1 VRRSGAG
8 LPGEEVAG
16 GDGEGWERERAR
28 GVAKQRT
35 KPCVLIQV
43 RAAWCF
49 LIAALLSRG
58 PWAAGGV
65 GRAEN
70 DGRTKDARALA
81 SAGDGFACV
90 AERSRGMVVKH
101 HRRLGFFYH
110 LAKQVCLGDF
120 GRGGL
125 EEEGKGLTGLLAK
138 ELELEEAESICRLA
152 TTDGCIS
159 ICLAAPRRIRYKDL
173 FGFVN
178 FKSWML
184 VLSRKN
190 VQITT
195 KCRCT

>member
-65 GRAEN
+65 AAL
-70 DGRTKDARALA
+70 RTMGARKTPVPSRALA
-81 SAGDGFACV
+81 TD
-90 AERSRGMVVKH
+90 SR
-101 HRRLGFFYH
+101 
-110 LAKQVCLGDF
+110 A
-120 GRGGL
+120 
-125 EEEGKGLTGLLAK
+125 
-138 ELELEEAESICRLA
+138 
-152 TTDGCIS
+152 
-159 ICLAAPRRIRYKDL
+159 
-173 FGFVN
+173 
-178 FKSWML
+178 
-184 VLSRKN
+184 
-190 VQITT
+190 
-195 KCRCT
+195 

>member
-1 VRRSGAG
+1 MG
-8 LPGEEVAG
+8 
-16 GDGEGWERERAR
+16 EREGKRSREA
-28 GVAKQRT
+28 ADEA
-35 KPCVLIQV
+35 V
-43 RAAWCF
+43 RVN
-49 LIAALLSRG
+49 SS
-58 PWAAGGV
+58 AGGV
-65 GRAEN
+65 VLSYCCSPLSRAVGRGRCGRAEN